1 VKGLTTH
8 LRHSKAF
15 AAITAATV
23 VLAVA
28 CIVKPTLRGDTAFD
42 APTERDA
49 VTISA
54 AMSQEWTEGSV
65 RISLLHGQCRI
76 GQGDTVLRARKMV
89 VFHETDSSRW
99 DKRDRLTVYLEDDV
113 RIDRP
118 GQSVTKSVMV
128 VHLVTRAGLTH
139 QIRSRAQSVPAR
151 RDDPLYRRAEKRV
164 RHGRRHAMQP
174 SAIRQTQLLVP
185 GSDPTDPEFRSVQ
198 IQSPSGSLR
207 RVRISPRSAVS
218 YNILS
223 FESTATTPPEQVVVI
238 TGGVNILIDGV
249 GEYGTVDLSADR
261 MVIWRQSSG
270 SKEFESESIQ
280 SRDAPFQVYMEGNI
294 VIRQGGDPTVLPG
307 RSTPDL
313 SGNGGPAS
321 EEGLSFVEQQRR
333 GQLGEIVLRG
343 TQAVYDARED
353 RALLLNAELK
363 TYIPRIQGNIRI
375 RAERIRQHARN
386 SFHAERAWV
395 SGSQFA
401 KPGYRVQSSDI
412 YLEPRIVNPWVGPQ
426 GNVDP
431 ITGQPIVTEVPW
443 ITSLNN
449 TFLVG
454 DVPLFYSPFFAAPA
468 DQPNVPLRRATV
480 GHDSILGGKFE
491 TVWNMFML
499 LGLEEPAGVRWDLY
513 ADYFTERGPA
523 FGMGTEYTGQGLFG
537 LPGTYAGNGLI
548 YGIHDSGNDVLGTGR
563 NSLMPKDEA
572 RGRILLRHRHFLP
585 ANASLIAEIGLISDR
600 NYLEQFN
607 EREFD
612 NGKDNETLLYLK
624 QDLGNFAWSIL
635 ARPQLNDFENTTEWL
650 PRGDLYLFS
659 EPLLNGLL
667 TWSSHTSAGY
677 GNLEP
682 SVAPS
687 DPNDLFNPLP
697 FVADVGGAVLMSRHE
712 LRMPFSVG
720 PVNLVPFVMGE
731 AAVWGEGFDGNSIDR
746 FVGSAGVR
754 SSLLIWRTY
763 PFVSSRVFN
772 LNGLAHKIRLEAEYA
787 LTEST
792 RDLAEIP
799 QYNEFDDNA
808 QERFRQRLITNTFG
822 GRLPA
827 VFEPRGYAVRT
838 GAGSSLMSPYHE
850 LVDDQQVVRL
860 ALRQR
865 LQTKVGP
872 PDRLRIRDWMRLDLE
887 ASFFPKANRDNFGE
901 DVGLLGGQYQWNFG
915 DRTRLEAST
924 YFDLFDN
931 AQELWNIGLHSQ
943 RTSRGSVYMGVRQVK
958 GAGLDSQILTCSYSY
973 SMGPKWFSTA
983 YTAYDLGETRNAGQG
998 LVITRIGADF
1008 LIHLG
1013 VNYDESKENAGIALS
1028 IEPRFGLFNGSSGG
1042 GFGSLMNAT
1051 NGAP

>member
-1 VKGLTTH
+1 MTY
-8 LRHSKAF
+8 LRHSTAF
-15 AAITAATV
+15 AAIAAATAII
-23 VLAVA
+23 AVA
-28 CIVKPTLRGDTAFD
+28 CFVGRPTLRGDTAFD

-54 AMSQEWTEGSV
+54 AMSQEWEEGSV

-76 GQGDTVLRARKMV
+76 AQGDTVLRARKMV
-89 VFHETDSSRW
+89 VFRENDSNTW

-118 GQSVTKSVMV
+118 GQSVTKPVMV

-139 QIRSRAQSVPAR
+139 QIRSRAKSDPAR

-164 RHGRRHAMQP
+164 SHGRRQAVQP

-207 RVRISPRSAVS
+207 RVRISPRSAIRF
-218 YNILS
+218 NILS
-223 FESTATTPPEQVVVI
+223 FESKATTPPEQVIVL
-238 TGGVNILIDGV
+238 TGGINILIDGV

-270 SKEFESESIQ
+270 SDELERESIQ
-280 SRDAPFQVYMEGNI
+280 SRDAPFQVYMEGHI
-294 VIRQGGDPTVLPG
+294 VIRQGGDPTALPDQ
-307 RSTPDL
+307 SSP
-313 SGNGGPAS
+313 NNNPAS
-321 EEGLSFVEQQRR
+321 DEGLSFIDQQRS
-333 GQLGEIVLRG
+333 GQLGEITLRG
-343 TQAVYDARED
+343 TRAVYDARED

-363 TYIPRIQGNIRI
+363 TFVPQIQGNIRI
-375 RAERIRQHARN
+375 RAERIRQQARN

-401 KPGYRVQSSDI
+401 KPGYRVQSSD
-412 YLEPRIVNPWVGPQ
+412 LFFEPRMVNPWVGPQ
-426 GNVDP
+426 GNIDP
-431 ITGQPIVTEVPW
+431 LTGQPVLTEVPW

-449 TFLVG
+449 TFLIG
-454 DVPLFYSPFFAAPA
+454 DVPVFYTPFFAAPA

-480 GHDSILGGKFE
+480 GHDSIFGGQVE

-499 LGLEEPAGVRWDLY
+499 LGMEEPAGVRWDLY
-513 ADYFTERGPA
+513 ADYFSERGPA
-523 FGMGTEYTGQGLFG
+523 LGTGTNYVGQGLFG
-537 LPGTYAGNGLI
+537 MPGNYIGEGLI
-548 YGIHDSGNDVLGTGR
+548 YGIQDDGTDQLGTGR
-563 NSLMPKDEA
+563 NSLVPEDEF
-572 RGRILLRHRHFLP
+572 RGRVKFRHRQRLP
-585 ANASLIAEIGLISDR
+585 ANTSFIAEIGLLSDR
-600 NYLEQFN
+600 NFLEQYY
-607 EREFD
+607 EPEFD
-612 NGKDNETLLYLK
+612 RDKDNETLLYLK
-624 QDLGNFAWSIL
+624 QDLGNLAWSAL

-650 PRGDLYLFS
+650 PRGDLHLFS

-677 GNLEP
+677 ANLEP
-682 SVAPS
+682 AVAPS

-731 AAVWGEGFDGNSIDR
+731 AAFWGEDFNANSIDR
-746 FVGSAGVR
+746 FVGSAGIR
-754 SSLLIWRTY
+754 SSMLMWKTY

-772 LNGLAHKIRLEAEYA
+772 LNGLAHKMRFEAEYA

-792 RDLAEIP
+792 RSLAEIP

-822 GRLPA
+822 GTLPA
-827 VFEPRGYAVRT
+827 VFEPRRYAVRT

-872 PDRLRIRDWMRLDLE
+872 PDRLRIKDWMRLDLE
-887 ASFFPKANRDNFGE
+887 ASFFPKADRDNFGE

-924 YFDLFDN
+924 YFDLFDD
-931 AQELWNIGLHSQ
+931 AQELWNVGLHSQ
-943 RTSRGSVYMGVRQVK
+943 RTARGSVYVGVRQVK
-958 GAGLDSQILTCSYSY
+958 GAGLDSQILTGSYSY
-973 SMGPKWFSTA
+973 IMGPKWFSTA
-983 YTAYDLGETRNAGQG
+983 YTSYDIGESRNVGQG

-1008 LIHLG
+1008 LMHFG

-1028 IEPRFGLFNGSSGG
+1028 IEPRFGLFNGASGG
-1042 GFGSLMNAT
+1042 GMGSLMNAT
-1051 NGAP
+1051 NAAP